1 MNLSGIG
8 KIVGQYP
15 IPFVCGF
22 LILFFLVLLFMRG
35 PVIEKYEAQLME
47 LERNWQ
53 SIQVNLERSAGLEA
67 DIEQIEEG
75 REIVQTRLM
84 DIEAVAVNSEF
95 FYSLEDRTGIE
106 LIQFSQG
113 TATDGENLRGSR
125 KGLKHFMAIPFDLSL
140 NGTLPEILEMLDLL
154 DRSPYIVRNDE
165 LSLMRPQEGSTEN
178 RALLRGR
185 LQCRILAHKD
195 E

>member
-1 MNLSGIG
+1 
-8 KIVGQYP
+8 
-15 IPFVCGF
+15 
-22 LILFFLVLLFMRG
+22 
-35 PVIEKYEAQLME
+35 ME

-53 SIQVNLERSAGLEA
+53 SIQVNLERSAGLEE
-67 DIEQIEEG
+67 DIEQIEAG
-75 REIVQTRLM
+75 RELVQTRLM
-84 DIEAVAVNSEF
+84 DVEAVAVNSEF
-95 FYSLEDRTGIE
+95 FYSLEDRSGID

-113 TATDGENLRGSR
+113 TATDGESLRGSEE
-125 KGLKHFMAIPFDLSL
+125 GLKHFMAIPFDLSL

-154 DRSPYIVRNDE
+154 DRSPYIARNDE

-185 LQCRILAHKD
+185 LQCRILAQKD

>member
-1 MNLSGIG
+1 
-8 KIVGQYP
+8 
-15 IPFVCGF
+15 
-22 LILFFLVLLFMRG
+22 MRG

-53 SIQVNLERSAGLEA
+53 SIQVNLERSAGLEE

-125 KGLKHFMAIPFDLSL
+125 KGLKHFMAIPFDLS
-140 NGTLPEILEMLDLL
+140 
-154 DRSPYIVRNDE
+154 
-165 LSLMRPQEGSTEN
+165 
-178 RALLRGR
+178 
-185 LQCRILAHKD
+185 
-195 E
+195 